1 MNCYTWNKTNEFHYN
16 IPQYPP
22 ISFFRFNRS
31 RWRPVSMFSRTPG
44 HGSNGKLYLQFK
56 YLSLPRRMGR
66 PKLWY
71 NLIRQHRLSNVN
83 CVSMCQY
90 GRLDTHSICSKLIDT
105 IENIKRCRCNTA
117 CNSFLFF
124 TIHFIFQFYTCIYLE
139 VFIAVLL
146 LFRCKFCII
155 TCLPF
160 ATTVTL

>member
-1 MNCYTWNKTNEFHYN
+1 
-16 IPQYPP
+16 
-22 ISFFRFNRS
+22 
-31 RWRPVSMFSRTPG
+31 MFSRTPG

-105 IENIKRCRCNTA
+105 TEDLKRYRCSYNTP
-117 CNSFLFF
+117 CNLYSSFLFSTIYF
-124 TIHFIFQFYTCIYLE
+124 TFQSYVYIL
-139 VFIAVLL
+139 
-146 LFRCKFCII
+146 KFSLQYCFLSVV
-155 TCLPF
+155 TF
-160 ATTVTL
+160 A

>member
-1 MNCYTWNKTNEFHYN
+1 MYHCDLFWYGS
-16 IPQYPP
+16 IL
-22 ISFFRFNRS
+22 FFRFNRS
-31 RWRPVSMFSRTPG
+31 RWRPVSMFPRTPG

-71 NLIRQHRLSNVN
+71 NLIRQHRLSHVN

-90 GRLDTHSICSKLIDT
+90 GRLDTHSICSKLLDI
-105 IENIKRCRCNTA
+105 IEDSKRYRC
-117 CNSFLFF
+117 SFLFF
-124 TIHFIFQFYTCIYLE
+124 TIYFIFQFCICIYLE

-146 LFRCKFCII
+146 LFRCNFCII

-160 ATTVTL
+160 VTTVRTLWN